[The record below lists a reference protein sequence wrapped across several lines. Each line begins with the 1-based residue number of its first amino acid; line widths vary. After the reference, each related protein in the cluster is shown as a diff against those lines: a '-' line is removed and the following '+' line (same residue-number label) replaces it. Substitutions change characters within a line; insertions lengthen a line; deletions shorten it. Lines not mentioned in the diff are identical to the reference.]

1 MYKYFILI
9 SLIFASFISQAQ
21 IEIANEVADY
31 YLELHDKYKIQNE
44 VIEKQKVTIGQ
55 LKFQIIT
62 QQSVSNSCMADVVT
76 FNSIIATKDDQLAFK
91 DKENKLAKKEIR
103 KQKLHKV
110 LIVAAV
116 VVEHVVIIAIIIL

>member
-1 MYKYFILI
+1 MKYILI
-9 SLIFASFISQAQ
+9 LLIIFPFLSQAQ
-21 IEIANEVADY
+21 VEITNEVADY
-31 YLELHDKYKIQNE
+31 YLELHDKYKIQNG
-44 VIEKQKVTIGQ
+44 VIEKQKVTVGQ

-62 QQSVSNSCMADVVT
+62 QQSITNSCMSEVVT

>member
-1 MYKYFILI
+1 MYKYFTSIA
-9 SLIFASFISQAQ
+9 LIFASFLSQAQ
-21 IEIANEVADY
+21 VEITNEVADY
-31 YLELHDKYKIQNE
+31 YLELHDKYKIQNG
-44 VIEKQKVTIGQ
+44 VIERQKVVIGQ